1 MSISFVD
8 KKTFDKCWEKFVKET
23 WDAPDETK
31 AFTMVYGSFIKTYIN
46 KKDFKTKFGSF
57 KVAKIMVAEVLP
69 YENKEWHDYIEPNE
83 HLKYSDEMIAA
94 RLKRGLNGETDN
106 IIWGDAIV
114 QVYKNWTGPMTP
126 LEDIKFNGNDFN

>member
-8 KKTFDKCWEKFVKET
+8 KKTFDKCWEKFIKGT
-23 WDAPDETK
+23 WNNTDEWDDYNT
-31 AFTMVYGSFIKTYIN
+31 VYGSFIKKYIS
-46 KKDFKTKFGSF
+46 KYDFKSKFGSF
-57 KVAKIMVAEVLP
+57 KIAKIMVAEVLRG
-69 YENKEWHDYIEPNE
+69 EEKTWHEYIEPNE
-83 HLKYSDEMIAA
+83 HIKYSDEMISA

-126 LEDIKFNGNDFN
+126 LEDIKFNGNSFN